1 MADINKFT
9 TKEVLNKV
17 LLDSSG
23 DAVNA
28 YSHTSQEA
36 LNTALDAANNRLNVS
51 LKGGTISGDVTIS
64 GDLTVS
70 GSNTYAYDEIVE
82 GRFDV
87 LIDAENGGVT
97 TFIKI
102 IDADTDTTANT
113 RSQILFSK
121 YSSGTSAVDAG
132 SIDVGVTQWDTTS
145 SNRHTYMTLN
155 TVNAGNIGER
165 VRITNTGN
173 VGIGNATP
181 GSFYNSKL
189 VVGAGSGEEN
199 LTIYAGSSNASGLFF
214 ADGTSGNARFSG
226 QVYYNHD
233 TNKMQFATNYSGSSS
248 YSLTIDSNGRAGVN
262 VPSPAQTLA
271 VQGDTYDNIGILAGT
286 DVFGLITCHGSDIA
300 IKASNSNAIQF
311 HASGSSR
318 FKLDTNSRISLSNND
333 SGTQNTVFGYSAGN
347 SLDAGSNYNVFIG
360 HNVAGGATLAD
371 ATDNTAVGYSA
382 LANLTEGDDNTA
394 VGKQALLNLSTGARN
409 TAVGQGAGDGL
420 TTAHR
425 TVIIGDSAGSG
436 AMTTGGSIPSNADG
450 TVAIGYSALYAL
462 TNAHGNVAIGYQAGA
477 AVTGSLNTIVGYQA
491 ADALASGTSNTVI
504 GGRAMGA
511 ANGGEQNNVI
521 IGTDAGDVINDDA
534 ADGNVI
540 IGQDADPS
548 SSAGTNQIVIGQGAT
563 GQANNSV
570 TLGNGSVTKVY
581 MSSDGDAEMYA
592 NGTINTSD
600 KRLKE
605 NINDS
610 DLGLSFVNALRPVS
624 YKFIDDKK
632 PEKLKYGIIAQ
643 EVQEVLKE
651 SGNEDFA
658 GITDKGDYLGA
669 DYVQFIA
676 PLIKAVQELSAKV
689 EALEAK

>member
-1 MADINKFT
+1 MAS
-9 TKEVLNKV
+9 L
-17 LLDSSG
+17 
-23 DAVNA
+23 
-28 YSHTSQEA
+28 TSQSIAGSYEQLLHVDRDGGGNGTTLVDVKDGDNGTTFA
-36 LNTALDAANNRLNVS
+36 LKLAQFHAEIRGTTGTGATGAGKLNLSTAE
-51 LKGGTISGDVTIS
+51 
-64 GDLTVS
+64 LTVVD
-70 GSNTYAYDEIVE
+70 N
-82 GRFDV
+82 DV
-87 LIDAENGGVT
+87 LGRIDFLAPLE
-97 TFIKI
+97 
-102 IDADTDTTANT
+102 
-113 RSQILFSK
+113 
-121 YSSGTSAVDAG
+121 SSGTDAILAG
-132 SIDVGVTQWDTTS
+132 ASIWGEAEDTFAADNNSTA
-145 SNRHTYMTLN
+145 L
-155 TVNAGNIGER
+155 VFA
-165 VRITNTGN
+165 TNTSAAATERMRIDSSGN

-199 LTIYAGSSNASGLFF
+199 LTIYAGSSNSSGLFF